1 MQAPFLGFGEG
12 ALDWFRGLEAEN
24 SKAWFEANRANW
36 ERGIHDPL
44 ERLLEELAAD
54 LGGSV
59 KIFRQN
65 RDIRFS
71 KDKSPYKTNTY
82 GVVRVPGSES
92 GLYVS
97 ISSKGLG
104 AGSGYWRMAAD
115 QLQRYRDAVQGP
127 EGAEL
132 AEAVASIHAEGLRF
146 WGAALKGA
154 PRGVARDH
162 PRIELLRL
170 KDVLAGDDLDPAG
183 TLDGRRPVAFAR
195 ALWDRSRPV
204 MGWMDAHVGPSL
216 LPPEAHRRR

>member
-24 SKAWFEANRANW
+24 SKAWFEANRTDW

-59 KIFRQN
+59 KMFRQN

-97 ISSKGLG
+97 IS
-104 AGSGYWRMAAD
+104 
-115 QLQRYRDAVQGP
+115 
-127 EGAEL
+127 
-132 AEAVASIHAEGLRF
+132 
-146 WGAALKGA
+146 
-154 PRGVARDH
+154 
-162 PRIELLRL
+162 
-170 KDVLAGDDLDPAG
+170 
-183 TLDGRRPVAFAR
+183 
-195 ALWDRSRPV
+195 
-204 MGWMDAHVGPSL
+204 
-216 LPPEAHRRR
+216 